1 MVCKVVKYEKDYGFI
16 HCEELNK
23 DFHFKVPKSM
33 VIKPGNLVEFE
44 IITFADGRESAKIK
58 LVKDEFSEHENAKLR
73 ISSYSR
79 NDGFIEFYSEQYG
92 TITSN
97 SNEFELLG
105 IEVEEM
111 LGEDVVGKIFKL
123 PKLERNQVGDIRVSE
138 NQYEK
143 YSIFSKVDPQTV
155 YSGMVTK
162 ILRVKYLPK

>member
-1 MVCKVVKYEKDYGFI
+1 MAITNLIKENTVYKSLELEKRIVQNDHHTTQESPASLIGVCKVVKYEKDYGFI

-33 VIKPGNLVEFE
+33 VANNLVEFGK
-44 IITFADGRESAKIK
+44 ITFADDKNPKIK

-97 SNEFELLG
+97 SNEFES
-105 IEVEEM
+105 
-111 LGEDVVGKIFKL
+111 
-123 PKLERNQVGDIRVSE
+123 SE
-138 NQYEK
+138 LK
-143 YSIFSKVDPQTV
+143 WK
-155 YSGMVTK
+155 K
-162 ILRVKYLPK
+162 C